1 MNRELVVKIILSVL
15 MSVLTFAFVWGVY
28 IGALLISFHS
38 SGDASY
44 ALALVIAMTVQ
55 LIAYRTSPRRLRR
68 LQRWLGCSVGSLLIM
83 LIFYKSFGEGGGN
96 FRSLGGSFDL
106 TLLIGMLGFAAVTGL
121 WELIAHFLLHR
132 PKYIPDE
139 DETENAPDAE

>member
-1 MNRELVVKIILSVL
+1 MNRELVVKIILSAL

-68 LQRWLGCSVGSLLIM
+68 LHDLHQRSQLQKPTV
-83 LIFYKSFGEGGGN
+83 
-96 FRSLGGSFDL
+96 
-106 TLLIGMLGFAAVTGL
+106 
-121 WELIAHFLLHR
+121 ELRAQGRLHAR
-132 PKYIPDE
+132 R
-139 DETENAPDAE
+139 